1 MQEFFNGDVQWKKCG
16 LCLKRITDLKYY
28 NSLATEASKF
38 ISALLTELSAAR
50 KGYACKYFVNKLT

>member
-1 MQEFFNGDVQWKKCG
+1 MEKCG

-50 KGYACKYFVNKLT
+50 KGYACKYFVNKLN